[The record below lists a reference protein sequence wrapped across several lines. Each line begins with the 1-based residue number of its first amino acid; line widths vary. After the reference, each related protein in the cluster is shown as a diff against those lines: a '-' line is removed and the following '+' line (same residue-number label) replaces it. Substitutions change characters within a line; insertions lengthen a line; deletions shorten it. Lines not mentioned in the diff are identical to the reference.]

1 MRKWF
6 VDFHTPFFRLSVTAA
21 SAVVYDSIE
30 TSPYYDGSPN
40 DMYIDERDLIE
51 LPAPH
56 QQD

>member
-1 MRKWF
+1 MRNLL
-6 VDFHTPFFRLSVTAA
+6 VDYDTHFFHFSVTAA

-30 TSPYYDGSPN
+30 TSPHYDGSPN